1 MPQIQALLASKC
13 GGYRSDPLIVALA
26 MKAFVSIKATSA
38 QRKFCRDNSLS
49 FERMHDL
56 HKEQR
61 ELLKSLVSVKLL
73 ASVEDGMQLGP
84 STRANRHTN
93 SVPIVCAAIAAG
105 VYPQIVK
112 IVRPPSKFVETI
124 GGALE
129 KDVDVKEM
137 KFYLPL
143 SSCSDTLEITES
155 AAVSEAAG
163 HRQFDDSN
171 ADHSIST
178 AGMQRVFIHP
188 TSINFDNNAYKHS
201 SYLIYNESQRVV
213 GNPKDAANTTKYYV
227 RETSEVGVY
236 TLLLF
241 GGELSANYSA
251 GIISVD
257 KWIRFAAPGRIV
269 ALIQGI
275 RRELDSLLV
284 RAVSA
289 DGVSFD
295 DHTGTARVES
305 MLASSPVL
313 DVVIKLLMNDGL

>member
-56 HKEQR
+56 HKEHR
-61 ELLKSLVSVKLL
+61 DLLKSLVSVKLL

-155 AAVSEAAG
+155 AAVSEA
-163 HRQFDDSN
+163 
-171 ADHSIST
+171 T

-201 SYLIYNESQRVV
+201 SYLIYNESQRMV

-305 MLASSPVL
+305 MLAGSPVL